1 MKPSSEQVRKLVA
14 SCEQFRESQAP
25 QGYRDGLAL
34 CIVDSVQ
41 STGVTYT
48 SVVNVVNGYRRYQRQ
63 QGGNPETDG
72 APELAATFDDL
83 DGPDGW
89 AREIGNQN
97 KTSTRAGAPLKA
109 LAIREAAEVLIAH
122 DANTAHGLRQA
133 AGRRMH
139 ESC

>member
-1 MKPSSEQVRKLVA
+1 
-14 SCEQFRESQAP
+14 
-25 QGYRDGLAL
+25 LAL

-48 SVVNVVNGYRRYQRQ
+48 SVVNGYRRYQRQ

-97 KTSTRAGAPLKA
+97 KTSTRAGAPHVGRHVSPISPNVGNPARRYTLNVTPMSAMRHRPAMKP
-109 LAIREAAEVLIAH
+109 
-122 DANTAHGLRQA
+122 ANDPGDRVRHGSKVCL
-133 AGRRMH
+133 
-139 ESC
+139 